1 MKRVFD
7 VDEVVERV
15 RDALKEGDI
24 QQAVSIVESLR
35 PADQAE
41 VFLELSDE
49 QQEELLPRLDT
60 EDSADILEE
69 MNDLEAA
76 EVADH
81 IPDGNLIR
89 IIDEMEP
96 DEAADLLKDLPSERA
111 KRILSSLEDPN
122 EVRPLLIHPDESA
135 GGLMTSEFIALR
147 RRMTVGEA
155 LDAIRRWA
163 PEPDVEESLFY
174 LFVVDAAGKLVGVVS
189 LYRLIASPRNA
200 LVGDIMDTDVIHV
213 RADED
218 REEVARLM
226 ARYDLVV
233 LPVVD
238 DDGRLLGIITHDDLV
253 DVLEEEATEDI
264 QRLGGSEPLD
274 KPYLSTSAIEVAKKR
289 AGWLLLLFVTEM
301 FTGTVLRHFEREI
314 AAVVAL
320 NFFVPLLIGTG
331 GNAGSQTTA
340 TVIRSLA
347 LGEVDLRDA
356 IKVWWHEFSAA
367 IMLGILMGV
376 IGFVRALTWGTS
388 YDVALAVSVALMGVV
403 IWATTVGSILPLLAE
418 KFHVDPAIVSGP
430 FMSTLV
436 DATGLFL
443 YLETAKIILHL

>member
-7 VDEVVERV
+7 IDEVVDRV
-15 RDALKEGDI
+15 RDALRAGDI
-24 QQAVSIVESLR
+24 RQAVEIIESLR

-41 VFLELSDE
+41 VFLELNDE

-69 MNDLEAA
+69 LNDLEAA
-76 EVADH
+76 EIAHH
-81 IPDGNLIR
+81 ISDDDLVR

-96 DEAADLLKDLPSERA
+96 DEAADLLKDLPPGRA
-111 KRILSSLEDPN
+111 KKILSSLEDPN

-147 RRMTVGEA
+147 RRMTVREA

-174 LFVVDAAGKLVGVVS
+174 LFVVDASGKLIGVVS
-189 LYRLIASPRNA
+189 LYKLITSPPDA
-200 LVGDIMDTDVIHV
+200 LVGDVMDPDVIYA

-238 DDGRLLGIITHDDLV
+238 DDGKLLGIITHDDLV

-274 KPYLSTSAIEVAKKR
+274 RPYLSTSVLEVARKR

-301 FTGTVLRHFEREI
+301 FTGTVLRHFKEEI
-314 AAVVAL
+314 ATVVAL

-340 TVIRSLA
+340 TIIRSLA
-347 LGEVDLRDA
+347 VGEVDLEDA
-356 IKVWWHEFSAA
+356 IRVWWHEFRAA
-367 IMLGILMGV
+367 IILGVLMGV
-376 IGFVRALTWGTS
+376 VGFVRALMWGTG
-388 YDVALAVSVALMGVV
+388 YDVALAVSAALMGVA
-403 IWATTVGSILPLLAE
+403 IWATSVGALLPLLAE
-418 KFHVDPAIVSGP
+418 KLHVDPAIVSGP

-443 YLETAKIILHL
+443 YLEMAKFILHL

>member
-7 VDEVVERV
+7 IDEVVDRV
-15 RDALKEGDI
+15 RDALKAGDI
-24 QQAVSIVESLR
+24 QQAVAIIESLR

-41 VFLELSDE
+41 VFLELNDE
-49 QQEELLPRLDT
+49 QQEKLLPQLDT

-69 MNDLEAA
+69 LNDLEAA
-76 EVADH
+76 EIAHH
-81 IPDGNLIR
+81 ISDSDLVR
-89 IIDEMEP
+89 IVDEMEP
-96 DEAADLLKDLPSERA
+96 DEAADLLNDLPPERA
-111 KRILSSLEDPN
+111 KKILSSLEDPN

-147 RRMTVGEA
+147 RRMTVSEA
-155 LDAIRRWA
+155 LNAIRRWA

-174 LFVVDAAGKLVGVVS
+174 LFVVDAAGRLIGVVS
-189 LYRLIASPRNA
+189 LYKLITSPPDA
-200 LVGDIMDTDVIHV
+200 LVGDVMDTDVIYA

-238 DDGRLLGIITHDDLV
+238 DDGKLLGIITHDDLV

-274 KPYLSTSAIEVAKKR
+274 RPYLSTSAIEVAKKR

-340 TVIRSLA
+340 TIIRSLA
-347 LGEVDLRDA
+347 LGEIDLGDA
-356 IKVWWHEFSAA
+356 LRVWWHEFRAA
-367 IMLGILMGV
+367 IILGVLMGA
-376 IGFVRALTWGTS
+376 IGFVRALMWGTS

-403 IWATTVGSILPLLAE
+403 VWATTVGSVLPLLAA
-418 KFHVDPAIVSGP
+418 KIHIDPAIVSGP

-443 YLETAKIILHL
+443 YLETAKMILHL